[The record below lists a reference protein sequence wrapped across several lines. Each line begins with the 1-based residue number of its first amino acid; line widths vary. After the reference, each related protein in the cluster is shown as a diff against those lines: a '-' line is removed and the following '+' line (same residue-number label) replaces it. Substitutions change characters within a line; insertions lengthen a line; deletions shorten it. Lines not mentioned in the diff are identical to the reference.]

1 MLRSALMIDGESVHH
16 QPYKK
21 EAALHSF
28 QRTRNY
34 ICQGIK
40 IMNDHIE
47 IEEHA
52 DGIADAV
59 AAVALVAIFVV
70 SCIFWI
76 SGQ

>member
-1 MLRSALMIDGESVHH
+1 MIEGELFRL

-40 IMNDHIE
+40 IMNDQIE
-47 IEEHA
+47 IEEHG
-52 DGIADAV
+52 DSVADAI